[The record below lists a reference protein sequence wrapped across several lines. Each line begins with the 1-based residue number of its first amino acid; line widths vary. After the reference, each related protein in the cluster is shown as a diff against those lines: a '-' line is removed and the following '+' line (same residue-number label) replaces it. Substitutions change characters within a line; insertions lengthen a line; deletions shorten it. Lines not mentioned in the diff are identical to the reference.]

1 MLNAVVSTY
10 SRTTTC
16 WPCCT
21 SSTCNDELA
30 VQTGR
35 GLAQHAGRRRC
46 AGRGP
51 AGATTAFAGGRKR
64 GHVRECARRARPSH
78 ASRARHRT
86 RRHASYRAG
95 RARRVGRAGLDTGA
109 TGADRATGCAPRH
122 ACRRSDAH
130 RGQRPRIECAPVGG
144 ADERRLPGLGL
155 CGACAADTSRNVDA
169 RCTEHGPTSTRHMR
183 SSTPRRLTDGE
194 LSTVARLSD
203 TEGSADADS
212 PHKVDAALGRI
223 AACIQ
228 AVRSFPLPALLPA
241 LEARAWLPHRQG
253 ADDSDATLADT
264 PSRYGREL

>member
-21 SSTCNDELA
+21 SSTCNAELA

-64 GHVRECARRARPSH
+64 GHVRECARCARPSR
-78 ASRARHRT
+78 ASRARRRT
-86 RRHASYRAG
+86 RRHARYRAG
-95 RARRVGRAGLDTGA
+95 RARRVGRAGLATGA

-130 RGQRPRIECAPVGG
+130 RGQRPRIECAPDGG
-144 ADERRLPGLGL
+144 ADDRRWPGLGL
-155 CGACAADTSRNVDA
+155 CGACAADTSRHVDA
-169 RCTEHGPTSTRHMR
+169 HCTEHGPTSTRHMR

-194 LSTVARLSD
+194 LRAVARQSD
-203 TEGSADADS
+203 TEGSTDADS
-212 PHKVDAALGRI
+212 PHRVHAAL
-223 AACIQ
+223 
-228 AVRSFPLPALLPA
+228 
-241 LEARAWLPHRQG
+241 
-253 ADDSDATLADT
+253 
-264 PSRYGREL
+264 

>member
-1 MLNAVVSTY
+1 MAAVRSGSSRRAHPFSHAFGATRSRSPRRRSEPWRLSMLNAVVSMY

-21 SSTCNDELA
+21 SLTCNASAPCNPDA
-30 VQTGR
+30 DWR
-35 GLAQHAGRRRC
+35 KCRC
-46 AGRGP
+46 WAAASCRRGP

-130 RGQRPRIECAPVGG
+130 RGQRPRIECAPDGG
-144 ADERRLPGLGL
+144 ADDRRWPGLGL
-155 CGACAADTSRNVDA
+155 CGACAADTSRHVDA
-169 RCTEHGPTSTRHMR
+169 HCTEHGPTSTRHMR

-194 LSTVARLSD
+194 LRAVARQSD
-203 TEGSADADS
+203 TEGSTDADS
-212 PHKVDAALGRI
+212 PHRVHAAL
-223 AACIQ
+223 
-228 AVRSFPLPALLPA
+228 
-241 LEARAWLPHRQG
+241 
-253 ADDSDATLADT
+253 
-264 PSRYGREL
+264 